1 MPSGHTD
8 NHPLRIVDCAFGLRG
23 DRIPLD
29 HGYTLY
35 AALCASA
42 PTGSWLHETDQA
54 AIQLIRG
61 EYASTGLLRLTD
73 KSRLRMRLSAEDLP
87 YVLGLAGQSIRL
99 DGHGLCIGVPTTRL
113 LRPAVALYAHVVTT
127 RNGDDEAR
135 FDAEIAAQMERL
147 GIVAKAT
154 RGKRRVVRVKDK
166 TIVGHSLLVS
176 ELSADHSLRLQAS
189 GLGGRRKM
197 GCGVFIPWRG

>member
-1 MPSGHTD
+1 MPSGQINNDAQH
-8 NHPLRIVDCAFGLRG
+8 IVDCAFELRG
-23 DRIPLD
+23 ECIPLD
-29 HGYTLY
+29 HGYALY
-35 AALCASA
+35 SALCATA
-42 PTGSWLHETDQA
+42 AAGPWLHSAEQV

-61 EYASTGLLRLTD
+61 DYVSPGLLRLTD
-73 KSRLRMRLSAEDLP
+73 KSRLRIRLAATVLP
-87 YVLGLAGQSIRL
+87 NVLTLAAGSIQL
-99 DGHGLCIGVPTTRL
+99 DGHELRIGVPQTRL
-113 LRPAVALYAHVVTT
+113 LRPSVALYAHVVTT

-135 FDAEIAAQMERL
+135 FDAEVGAQLERL
-147 GIVAKAT
+147 GIRAKAT

-166 TIVGHSLLVS
+166 TVVGHSLLVS

>member
-1 MPSGHTD
+1 MPSGQLSTD
-8 NHPLRIVDCAFGLRG
+8 AHRVIDCAFPLRG

-29 HGYTLY
+29 HGYALY
-35 AALCASA
+35 AALCGLSA
-42 PTGSWLHETDQA
+42 AGHWLHASEQA

-61 EYASTGLLRLTD
+61 RYAAPGLLQLTD
-73 KSRLRMRLSAEDLP
+73 KSRLRLRLAAADLP
-87 YVLGLAGQSIRL
+87 NILSLASQSVSV
-99 DGHGLCIGVPTTRL
+99 DGHALTIGVPQTTL

-135 FDAEIAAQMERL
+135 FDAEIARQLETL
-147 GIVAKAT
+147 GIRATLT
-154 RGKRRVVRVKDK
+154 RGKRRVFRVKDK
-166 TIVGHSLLVS
+166 TVVGHSLLVN
-176 ELSADHSLRLQAS
+176 ELGADDSLRLQAL